1 VQTLNIPIELLV
13 YALSNRKVNPLRL
26 FLYLKSQGSG
36 YVSWD
41 AEQKEKILSGLDLKS
56 PKTIEANLTW
66 LLGNGWVSMN
76 TKRASIHVVSY
87 LVLAKKFDFKCATG
101 AVCELQNLKNFRPF
115 IYAAV
120 VTYYLQYKYRIA
132 RQSARKKGR
141 TTTNCRYRD
150 LPADYLAKVLNLGK
164 STIVRY
170 RQKAW
175 DAGFIKMKHRYKPLL
190 LPIEELEFCRI
201 YGDEEAWQLVIHNNQ
216 VKIQL
221 SNAITS
227 YIHLRTKPS
236 LKKHIHSWKKVD
248 PLYEGF

>member
-1 VQTLNIPIELLV
+1 MKPMNIPIELLAF
-13 YALSNRKVNPLRL
+13 ALSNRKVNPLRL
-26 FLYLKSQGSG
+26 FIYLKDQGSG
-36 YVSWD
+36 YVSWN
-41 AEQKEKILSGLDLKS
+41 AEFKEKILSDLDLKS

-66 LLGNGWVSMN
+66 LLRNGWVSIN
-76 TKRASIHVVSY
+76 TKRASVRVVSY
-87 LVLAKKFDFKCATG
+87 LVLAKKLHFQCATG
-101 AVCELQNLKNFRPF
+101 AVCELENLNNFRPF

-120 VTYYLQYKYRIA
+120 VTYYLQYKFRIA

-141 TTTNCRYRD
+141 TTTNCHYRD
-150 LPADYLAKVLNLGK
+150 LPANYLAKVLNLGK

-190 LPIEELEFCRI
+190 IPIEELKFCRI

-227 YIHLRTKPS
+227 YILLRTKPS
-236 LKKHIHSWKKVD
+236 LKKYIQSRKKVD
-248 PLYEGF
+248 PFYEGF

>member
-1 VQTLNIPIELLV
+1 M
-13 YALSNRKVNPLRL
+13 
-26 FLYLKSQGSG
+26 KSQGSG

-41 AEQKEKILSGLDLKS
+41 TEQKEKILSGLNLKS
-56 PKTIEANLTW
+56 SKTIEANLTW
-66 LLGNGWVSMN
+66 LLRNGWVSMN
-76 TKRASIHVVSY
+76 SKRECLRVVSY
-87 LVLAKKFDFKCATG
+87 LVLAKKLNFQSATG

-120 VTYYLQYKYRIA
+120 VTYYLHYKDRIA

-150 LPADYLAKVLNLGK
+150 LPADYLAKVLKLGK

-175 DAGFIKMKHRYKPLL
+175 DAGFIKMKHRYKPLF

-201 YGDEEAWQLVIHNNQ
+201 YGDEDAWQLVIHNNQ

-221 SNAITS
+221 SNAISS
-227 YIHLRTKPS
+227 YICLRTKPS
-236 LKKHIHSWKKVD
+236 LKKHIQARKKVD
-248 PLYEGF
+248 PIKEGI

>member
-1 VQTLNIPIELLV
+1 MQTMNIPIELLV

-36 YVSWD
+36 YISWNE
-41 AEQKEKILSGLDLKS
+41 EQREKILLALEIKS
-56 PKTIEANLTW
+56 PKTLQANLIW
-66 LLGNGWVSMN
+66 LLKNAWVTMN
-76 TKRASIHVVSY
+76 SKRECVRVVGY
-87 LVLAKKFDFKCATG
+87 LVLAKKLNFQSATG
-101 AVCELQNLKNFRPF
+101 AIYEQQNFNNFRPF

-120 VTYYLQYKYRIA
+120 VTYYLHYKDRIA

-175 DAGFIKMKHRYKPLL
+175 DAGFIKMKHRYKPLF

-201 YGDEEAWQLVIHNNQ
+201 YGDEDAWQLVIHNNQ

-227 YIHLRTKPS
+227 YIFLRTKPS
-236 LKKHIHSWKKVD
+236 LKKLIQARKKVD
-248 PLYEGF
+248 PIKEGI

>member
-1 VQTLNIPIELLV
+1 MKPMNIPIELMV
-13 YALSNRKVNPLRL
+13 YALSNQKVNPLRL
-26 FLYLKSQGSG
+26 FIYLKSQGSG
-36 YVSWD
+36 YVFLD
-41 AEQKEKILSGLDLKS
+41 AEFKEKILSDLDMKS
-56 PKTIEANLTW
+56 SKTIDANLNW
-66 LLGNGWVSMN
+66 LLRNGWVSMN
-76 TKRASIHVVSY
+76 SKRAAVRVVGY
-87 LVLAKKFDFKCATG
+87 LVLAKKLNFKCVTG
-101 AVCELQNLKNFRPF
+101 AICELQNLNNFRPF

-141 TTTNCRYRD
+141 TTTNCHYRD
-150 LPADYLAKVLNLGK
+150 LPATYLAKVLNLGK

-190 LPIEELEFCRI
+190 IPIEDLEFCRI

-227 YIHLRTKPS
+227 YVQLRTKPS
-236 LKKHIHSWKKVD
+236 LKKYIHLRKKVD
-248 PLYEGF
+248 P

>member
-1 VQTLNIPIELLV
+1 MQTLNIPIELLV
-13 YALSNRKVNPLRL
+13 FALSSRKVSPLRL

-36 YVSWD
+36 YIKWD
-41 AEQKEKILSGLDLKS
+41 LEQREKILSDLDLKS
-56 PKTIEANLTW
+56 PKTIQANLNW
-66 LLGNGWVSMN
+66 LLRNGWVCMN
-76 TKRASIHVVSY
+76 TKRGSVRVVSY
-87 LVLAKKFDFKCATG
+87 LVLAKKLHFQCATG
-101 AVCELQNLKNFRPF
+101 AVCELQSLKNFRPF

-150 LPADYLAKVLNLGK
+150 LPADYLAKVLKLGK

-201 YGDEEAWQLVIHNNQ
+201 YGDEEAWQLVIHNNR

-227 YIHLRTKPS
+227 YIQLRTKPS
-236 LKKHIHSWKKVD
+236 LKKYISSRKKVD